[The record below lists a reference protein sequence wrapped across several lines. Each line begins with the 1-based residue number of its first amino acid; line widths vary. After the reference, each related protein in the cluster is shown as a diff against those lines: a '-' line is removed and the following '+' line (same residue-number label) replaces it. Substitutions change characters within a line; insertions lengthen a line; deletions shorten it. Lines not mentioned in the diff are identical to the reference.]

1 MRRDVGDL
9 EPDQEKSS
17 SGQRRIRPPGQVLL
31 RSRGEL
37 RIKSRQRRVQLFSQ
51 PQVRSVVCRELVAL
65 GEDKNGTYLDGVSLQ
80 VECRI
85 SIEAGEYSALGQPF
99 ATQFLY
105 GYVGNLVVH
114 QLRCAQCAGLQKCR
128 SLLLLGFAEQCGG
141 QYRRVYHEA
150 RATVV
155 GGCRLCHPEADGN
168 GRPDACVR
176 HCSATVPHGPDESHR
191 ACGSLGK
198 QLARLRN
205 HLIYGDVAAG
215 RGSGEG
221 LGTVLTRG

>member
-1 MRRDVGDL
+1 MSAIWNQIRKNRPQDSDESGRPARCFSAAVASCVSKVASGA
-9 EPDQEKSS
+9 SS
-17 SGQRRIRPPGQVLL
+17 C
-31 RSRGEL
+31 
-37 RIKSRQRRVQLFSQ
+37 SQ

-128 SLLLLGFAEQCGG
+128 SLLLLGFAEQCGCE
-141 QYRRVYHEA
+141 YRRVYYEA
-150 RATVV
+150 RPAVV
-155 GGCRLCHPEADGN
+155 SRCRLCHPEAGGN
-168 GRPDACVR
+168 GRPYAGFR
-176 HCSATVPHGPDESHR
+176 HCSATIPHGPNEGHR
-191 ACGSLGK
+191 ACSSLGK
-198 QLARLRN
+198 QLARPGN
-205 HLIYGDVAAG
+205 HLVDGDVVAG
-215 RGSGEG
+215 CGSG
-221 LGTVLTRG
+221 